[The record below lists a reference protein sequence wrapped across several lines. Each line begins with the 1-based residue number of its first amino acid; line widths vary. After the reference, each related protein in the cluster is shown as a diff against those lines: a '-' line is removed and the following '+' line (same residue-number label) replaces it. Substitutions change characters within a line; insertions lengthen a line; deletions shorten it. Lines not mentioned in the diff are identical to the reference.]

1 MQTNMI
7 LRALVLAGG
16 LAVGGCATVEGGF
29 RYEYDGRIVK
39 ADGKTPVKGVAVRL
53 ARPGAPEAPD
63 MPLKFAK
70 NAVKYVDK
78 SQKTKSDKE
87 GKYIGALETVKGWKY
102 TQFMGMHSS
111 GPTKPPEPP
120 VLTDVIVYVQ
130 EKGGAWMGYAMKV
143 PADAQTE
150 AISGIRKIHMPDLLL
165 PDKPATQPATQPTT
179 QAVGG

>member
-1 MQTNMI
+1 MRMNLI
-7 LRALVLAGG
+7 VG
-16 LAVGGCATVEGGF
+16 LAALGMVVLMGGCATIEGGF
-29 RYEYDGRIVK
+29 RYEYDGRVVR
-39 ADGKTPVKGVAVRL
+39 ADGKTPVKGAQVRL

-70 NAVKYVDK
+70 SAVKYVDK
-78 SQKTKSDKE
+78 SQKTKTDKE
-87 GKYIGALETVKGWKY
+87 GKYLGALETVKGWKY